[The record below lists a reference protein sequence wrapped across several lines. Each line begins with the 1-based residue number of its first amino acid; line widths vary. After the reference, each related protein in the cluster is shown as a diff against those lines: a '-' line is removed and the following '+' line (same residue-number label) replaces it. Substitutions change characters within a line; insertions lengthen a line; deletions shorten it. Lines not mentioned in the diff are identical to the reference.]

1 MNKSISSLI
10 LKHKEGKFL
19 PRSSDIKNFL
29 DFYDQNKTI
38 DRSRVSFKDVVI
50 LLSSMDEGD
59 VEIISNSGG
68 WSGPVSLGPLS
79 DSIHEAAL
87 FIRNRNFSG

>member
-1 MNKSISSLI
+1 MNKSIRNLI

-29 DFYDQNKTI
+29 DLYDQNKTI

-50 LLSSMDEGD
+50 LLCSMDEAD
-59 VEIISNSGG
+59 VEIISLNSDG
-68 WSGPVSLGPLS
+68 WSGPTKLGPIS
-79 DSIHEAAL
+79 YCY
-87 FIRNRNFSG
+87 